1 MATLTD
7 NCANAPPQTF
17 DLVELLLREQQDLT
31 AVSRF
36 AQRHVEVEYPLLQP
50 TYRDLIPLSQPG
62 PGEQFAFEVDL
73 NACSG
78 CKACVVA
85 CHNLNGLEENETWR
99 SVGLLQTMEEANP
112 IVQHVT
118 TACHHCVDPGC
129 LSGCPVKAYEKD
141 PVTGIVVH
149 LDDQCIGCQYC
160 TLMCPY
166 DVPQYSKSKGIVRK
180 CDMCHTRLA
189 SGEAPACVQ
198 SCPSRAIKITV
209 VSQEETIAQAD
220 RNEFLA
226 TAADPRITKP
236 TTRFVGHVPGTLG
249 VSGSQNN
256 LRPAHGHVPLVLLLV
271 LSQVSLG
278 SLAASLIASA
288 WNLSAQAGM
297 ATAILS
303 LITALAAMLVAPL
316 HLGRPLYGF
325 RVFLGLRT
333 SWLSREA
340 VLLGKYTPLVGAY
353 LATYFLAGTSWN
365 VVTDYCG
372 LIGGMALSFGTA
384 VVFCSAMIYIVTRR
398 ALWRPWRTFSQFAA
412 TTLLAVGFGLFIEAA
427 FAGDL
432 SIGKTFQI
440 LAVAGVV
447 SLLLVRIGTAIG
459 FRRLIDGELSQPLV
473 RSAKLLRGRLVTFA
487 TWRELAWAL
496 GGGLMMLMLLGTS
509 EAADLWIV
517 GVFLIALCLLVAET
531 LDRFLYFAAESTPTM
546 PGQPK

>member
-1 MATLTD
+1 MAALTD
-7 NCANAPPQTF
+7 NCVSSPPRTF

-36 AQRHVEVEYPLLQP
+36 AQRHVDVEYPLLQP
-50 TYRDLIPLSQPG
+50 TYRDMIPLSQPG

-85 CHNLNGLEENETWR
+85 CHNLNGLDEKETWR
-99 SVGLLQTMEEANP
+99 SVGLLQTMEEPNP

-209 VSQEETIAQAD
+209 VSQEETIAKAE
-220 RNEFLA
+220 RSEFLA

-236 TTRFVGHVPGTLG
+236 TTRFVGNALSGLA
-249 VSGSQNN
+249 VSGSQSD
-256 LRPAHGHVPLVLLLV
+256 LRPSHGHMPLVLLLV

-288 WNLSAQAGM
+288 GTFTEQAGL

-303 LITALAAMLVAPL
+303 LITALAAMVVAPL

-353 LATYFLAGTSWN
+353 LATFVLVETTWSW
-365 VVTDYCG
+365 VAVYQG
-372 LIGGMALSFGTA
+372 LIGGLALIVGGVA
-384 VVFCSAMIYIVTRR
+384 VFCSAMIYIVTRR
-398 ALWRPWRTFSQFAA
+398 ALWRPWRTFTQFAA
-412 TTLLAVGFGLFIEAA
+412 TTLLAVGFGLFIEAEL
-427 FAGDL
+427 AGVPSPDNTL
-432 SIGKTFQI
+432 QM
-440 LAVAGVV
+440 LAVAGVAFV
-447 SLLLVRIGTAIG
+447 LLVRIGTAIG
-459 FRRLIDGELSQPLV
+459 FRRFTDGEITQPLV
-473 RSAKLLRGRLVTFA
+473 RTAKLLRGRLVTFA
-487 TWRELAWAL
+487 TWRELSWSI
-496 GGGLMMLMLLGTS
+496 GGGLMMLMLFGTVES
-509 EAADLWIV
+509 ADLRVV
-517 GVFLIALCLLVAET
+517 GLILLASCLLVAET